1 MTYTVEDVD
10 RLFGEGFDLK
20 SRWNDY
26 RWRVEGQEAWHAAK
40 DGELD
45 DLPTE
50 LGQLFYVDEHGGE
63 GMGDQYWVVVKILA
77 EDGSER
83 FFKRNGWYQSYSGGE
98 LDGPT
103 IEVRPREKMVTLY
116 E

>member
-1 MTYTVEDVD
+1 MTYSVEDVD
-10 RLFGEGFDLK
+10 RVFDQGFDLPAWTGGK
-20 SRWNDY
+20 TYHVAGDDAW
-26 RWRVEGQEAWHAAK
+26 EATK
-40 DGELD
+40 DGQLD
-45 DLPTE
+45 DFPTE

-63 GMGDQYWVVVKILA
+63 GLGDQYWVVVKILG

-83 FFKRNGWYQSYSGGE
+83 FFKRCGWYQSYSGGE